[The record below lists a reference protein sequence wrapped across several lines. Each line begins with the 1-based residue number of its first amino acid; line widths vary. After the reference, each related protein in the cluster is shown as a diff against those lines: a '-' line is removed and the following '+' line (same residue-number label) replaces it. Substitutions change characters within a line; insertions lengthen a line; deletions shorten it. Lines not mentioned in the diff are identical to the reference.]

1 MKGDVDLDRVFAEEM
16 AGVEAALERAIEGL
30 LPILPEGLRPPAR
43 QGVLTGGKRIR
54 PILCAVAYRACWGRV
69 CDPPALY
76 DLAVSVELI
85 HAYSLMHDDLPCM
98 DDAPLRRGKPTPHTR
113 FGEGPTAAAGAV
125 LIPGAGLHLWRSA
138 QALGLRGE
146 TARELLRILARAAGG
161 GGMVGGQALD
171 LQGEG
176 RLLDRAALDD
186 LHRRKTGALLTASLD
201 IGAVAA
207 EADGRRRSAMIRYG
221 QAIGLAFQIADD
233 ILDAT
238 ASEERLGKAPSDQ
251 ELEKSTYV
259 SLLGVDGARK
269 EADRQLA
276 EALDS
281 LEHADLSPPDA
292 SVLAELARFIIAR
305 DH

>member
-1 MKGDVDLDRVFAEEM
+1 MTQSRDLDRVLAEETT
-16 AGVEAALERAIEGL
+16 GVEAALERAIEGL

-54 PILCAVAYRACWGRV
+54 PVLGAVAYRACRGRV
-69 CDPPALY
+69 QDHAALY
-76 DLAVSVELI
+76 DLVVSVELI

-98 DDAPLRRGKPTPHTR
+98 DDAPLRRGNPTPHIL

-138 QALGLRGE
+138 RALGLPE
-146 TARELLRILARAAGG
+146 ENARELLRILARAAGG

-171 LQGEG
+171 LEGEG
-176 RLLDRAALDD
+176 RSLDRAQLDD
-186 LHRRKTGALLTASLD
+186 LHRRKTGALLTASLE

-207 EADGRRRSAMIRYG
+207 EADPAQRVAMVRYG
-221 QAIGLAFQIADD
+221 RAIGLAFQIADD

-259 SLLGVDGARK
+259 SLLGVEGARS

-276 EALDS
+276 EALRA
-281 LEHADLSPPDA
+281 LESAELNAPDA
-292 SVLAELARFIIAR
+292 ATLADLARFIVQR